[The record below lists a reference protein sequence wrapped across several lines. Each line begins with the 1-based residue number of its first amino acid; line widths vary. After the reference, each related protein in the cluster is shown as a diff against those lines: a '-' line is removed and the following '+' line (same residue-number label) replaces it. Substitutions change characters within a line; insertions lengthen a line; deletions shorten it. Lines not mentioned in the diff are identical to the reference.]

1 MNDRARIESASE
13 TSLTKVRRAD
23 FGYSILISIVDL
35 NLGNRSETND
45 IEHVLRRIEDYY
57 QGSIAGC
64 RPYHVSRSQGVWDGV
79 EWGEEAHFFPL
90 NETKEESARRKLCS
104 R

>member
-1 MNDRARIESASE
+1 MGPVHDAIAEQVFGAVGF
-13 TSLTKVRRAD
+13 VRRAD
-23 FGYSILISIVDL
+23 FDYSILGNVISIVDL

-64 RPYHVSRSQGVWDGV
+64 RIMYRVPKACGTALSGM
-79 EWGEEAHFFPL
+79 
-90 NETKEESARRKLCS
+90 ARKPISSL
-104 R
+104 

>member
-45 IEHVLRRIEDYY
+45 IEHVLRRIEDYH

-64 RPYHVSRSQGVWDGV
+64 RIMYRVP
-79 EWGEEAHFFPL
+79 
-90 NETKEESARRKLCS
+90 KARGMVRKPISSL
-104 R
+104 

>member
-23 FGYSILISIVDL
+23 FGYSILGNVISIVDL

-45 IEHVLRRIEDYY
+45 IEHVLRRIEDYH

-64 RPYHVSRSQGVWDGV
+64 RIMYRVPKACGTALSGM
-79 EWGEEAHFFPL
+79 
-90 NETKEESARRKLCS
+90 ARKPISSL
-104 R
+104 

>member
-13 TSLTKVRRAD
+13 TSLTNVQRAD
-23 FGYSILISIVDL
+23 FGYSILGNVISIVDL

-64 RPYHVSRSQGVWDGV
+64 RIMYRVPKACGTALSG
-79 EWGEEAHFFPL
+79 
-90 NETKEESARRKLCS
+90 ARKPISSL
-104 R
+104 

>member
-64 RPYHVSRSQGVWDGV
+64 RIMYRVPKACGTALSGM
-79 EWGEEAHFFPL
+79 
-90 NETKEESARRKLCS
+90 ARKPISSL
-104 R
+104 